1 MSELSTIR
9 IYSRILDCGRE
20 ESRLWHLARAL
31 DSNGSGKVCL
41 TVHQAMA
48 FFGVGQATVYRWL
61 KRGDG
66 VFWHRNRSERRH
78 IELYLI
84 GIRRVARYLNLGA
97 HNNKL
102 GAIAE
107 VPIDAIATRFSA
119 KATATYL
126 DALQAQRQAWWAT
139 TANTSEGLRTFI
151 LKPWERVACAV
162 STRANETQNGETKPL
177 QKYALV
183 DSQWTIP
190 GTTLTSIRKQ
200 TDWKSDR
207 TIQRRLS
214 ASVRK
219 DHGLEP
225 IDKLRVAEEISDPDI
240 MAALAQSCS
249 GYVVRDDRV
258 YRLLS
263 FSESKFFAI
272 RYCIYAEDIQL
283 LGLRRLRGKVNRF
296 LDESVDR
303 ILT

>member
-1 MSELSTIR
+1 MSDLSTIR

-20 ESRLWHLARAL
+20 EARLWHLARAL
-31 DSNGSGKVCL
+31 DPNGRGQVCL

-48 FFGVGQATVYRWL
+48 FFGVGQATIYRWL
-61 KRGDG
+61 ARGDG

-84 GIRRVARYLNLGA
+84 GIRRVARSLNLDA
-97 HNNKL
+97 HKNKL
-102 GAIAE
+102 GAIAQ
-107 VPIDAIATRFSA
+107 VPIAAIATRFNA

-139 TANTSEGLRTFI
+139 NANTSEGLRKFI

-162 STRANETQNGETKPL
+162 STRVNETQNGEPKPL

-200 TDWKSDR
+200 TDWKCDR

-219 DHGLEP
+219 EHGLEP
-225 IDKLRVAEEISDPDI
+225 INKLRVAEEISDPDI
-240 MAALAQSCS
+240 MVALVQSCS
-249 GYVVRDDRV
+249 GYVVKNDRV

-272 RYCIYAEDIQL
+272 KYCIYAEDIQL
-283 LGLRRLRGKVNRF
+283 LGLRRLRGKVNQYLAR
-296 LDESVDR
+296 S
-303 ILT
+303 

>member
-1 MSELSTIR
+1 MSDLSTLR

-20 ESRLWHLARAL
+20 EARLWHLARAL
-31 DSNGSGKVCL
+31 DPAGRGQVCL
-41 TVHQAMA
+41 TVHQAMT
-48 FFGVGQATVYRWL
+48 FFGVGQATIYRWL
-61 KRGDG
+61 TRGDG

-162 STRANETQNGETKPL
+162 STRANETLNGETKPL

-183 DSQWTIP
+183 DDQWTIP

-200 TDWKSDR
+200 TDWTSDR

-214 ASVRK
+214 AGYRK
-219 DHGLEP
+219 ERGLEP
-225 IDKLRVAEEISDPDI
+225 IDKLRVAQEITDPDI
-240 MAALAQSCS
+240 MADLVQSCS
-249 GYVVRDDRV
+249 GYVVKGSRV
-258 YRLLS
+258 YRYLKFTS
-263 FSESKFFAI
+263 AKFFAI
-272 RYCIYAEDIQL
+272 KYCIYAEDIQL
-283 LGLRRLRGKVNRF
+283 LGLRRLRGKVNKF
-296 LDESVDR
+296 LDHE
-303 ILT
+303 LT

>member
-20 ESRLWHLARAL
+20 EARLWHLARAL
-31 DSNGSGKVCL
+31 DPTGSGQVCL

-48 FFGVGQATVYRWL
+48 FFGVGQATIYRWL
-61 KRGDG
+61 KRGEG
-66 VFWHRNRSERRH
+66 VFWYRNRSERRH
-78 IELYLI
+78 LELHLI
-84 GIRRVARYLNLGA
+84 GIRRVARSLNLGV
-97 HNNKL
+97 HKNKL
-102 GAIAE
+102 GAIAQ
-107 VPIDAIATRFSA
+107 VPITAIATRFNA

-139 TANTSEGLRTFI
+139 NANTSEGLRKFI
-151 LKPWERVACAV
+151 IKPWERVACAV
-162 STRANETQNGETKPL
+162 STRANETRTGEIKPL

-183 DSQWTIP
+183 DNQWTIP
-190 GTTLTSIRKQ
+190 GTTLTSIRKR

-219 DHGLEP
+219 EHGLEP

-249 GYVVRDDRV
+249 GYVVKNDRV

-272 RYCIYAEDIQL
+272 KYCIYAEDIQL
-283 LGLRRLRGKVNRF
+283 LGLRRLRGKVNKF
-296 LDESVDR
+296 LDG
-303 ILT
+303 